1 MLVAAFNLIEHLS
14 DHPWH
19 GWHVDT
25 PIGRITLMSS
35 GIASMIIVGL
45 VLLLVIPRLA
55 RKDAPVPRGM
65 RHAIE
70 LIVVFVR
77 EMIARP
83 ALHAKADKYL
93 PFLLTLFVFILGLNF
108 FGLLP
113 IIDWT
118 RLTHYPVGGAATSIA
133 TVCGALALVTL
144 VRLIYESM
152 AHQAHRY
159 HKHKGWPLWL
169 SVLLSPLLWVANV
182 SHPIP
187 GVAGIVMWPMM
198 TILDFIGVFTRCFAL
213 MIRLF
218 ANILAGH
225 TLLAVMMM
233 FIINAL
239 ESALKGD
246 WLSMTYI
253 PVISGAA
260 SVIVYIMEILVDALQ
275 AYIFTFLTAMFIGM
289 GTAEEAH

>member
-1 MLVAAFNLIEHLS
+1 MLVADFNLLEHLS

-19 GWHVDT
+19 GCTLHT
-25 PIGRITLMSS
+25 PIGPITWMSS

-45 VLLLVIPRLA
+45 VLLWVIPRMA
-55 RKDAPVPRGM
+55 RKDAPVPRGL
-65 RHAIE
+65 RHVIE
-70 LIVVFVR
+70 LVVVFVR

-83 ALHAKADKYL
+83 ALHGNAERYL
-93 PFLLTLFVFILGLNF
+93 PFLLTLFVFILGMNF

-133 TVCGALALVTL
+133 TVCGALAMVTL
-144 VRLIYESM
+144 VRLMYESM
-152 AHQAHRY
+152 AHQVKRY
-159 HKHKGWPLWL
+159 QHKGWPKWL
-169 SVLLSPLLWVANV
+169 AVLLSPLLWIANV

-187 GVAGIVMWPMM
+187 GTAGIVMWPMM
-198 TILDFIGVFTRCFAL
+198 TILDFIGVFARCFAL

-233 FIINAL
+233 FIVTSL

-246 WLSMTYI
+246 WVSTTYI
-253 PVISGAA
+253 PAISTAA
-260 SVIVYIMEILVDALQ
+260 SVIVYVMEILVDALQ
-275 AYIFTFLTAMFIGM
+275 AYIFTFLTAMFIGF
-289 GTAEEAH
+289 GTAEESH